1 MTQSRNSVSDEELKR
16 VIADFLDQ
24 GHVENIV
31 AMFRRE
37 PSYYAWTG
45 DILRDERF
53 SVRLGISVL
62 FEELQQIQP
71 EKLALAIPSLAQ
83 LLTADEP
90 LLRGEAVSLL
100 GIIGNQAAM
109 ELVRS
114 QADDPDPQVRE
125 MVQLVLR
132 ECLSVPPAWP
142 SFPGTRKSD
151 P

>member
-1 MTQSRNSVSDEELKR
+1 MTRSPNSVSDQELKR

-24 GHVENIV
+24 GHVENII

-37 PSYYAWTG
+37 PRYYAWTG

-53 SVRLGISVL
+53 SVRLGVSVL

-71 EKLALAIPSLAQ
+71 DKLDLATPALIE

-100 GIIGNQAAM
+100 GIIGSETALA
-109 ELVRS
+109 LVRR
-114 QADDPDPQVRE
+114 QQNDPDLRVQE
-125 MVQLVLR
+125 MVQLVLG
-132 ECLSVPPAWP
+132 EL
-142 SFPGTRKSD
+142 T
-151 P
+151 